1 MTQTVIASTTTKYP
15 RGGTNALTK
24 LSAFADQGAQTLYVA
39 FTAGFAVVMGLGV
52 FYRYVLN
59 NSLSWSDELA
69 MILFT
74 WAVLLGASIA
84 YTQDRHIRLET
95 LVRSLSATW
104 RARVSVV
111 MEGLSGGFLLAL
123 FISGIEAVGVSA
135 QVRTLAMRWPLTV
148 PYLAIPVAAALM
160 LFNWVRHNTD
170 CGELPPTLTRFTIAG
185 VMFGILYAPYGA
197 YIHLSGPILAAVVGA
212 IFVGTLAIGMPIA
225 FALGTVALFYAAALG
240 SSITF
245 YLIALQ
251 VFYGTQ
257 SIALLAV
264 PLLILAGM
272 LMHYA
277 GLGRDIVAFAE
288 TFVGRFRGGLGLAD
302 VVASLIFADISGSAI
317 SDTAAIGSVMIPAMK
332 ARGYHPPFTAALQGA
347 AGTLGAMFPPA
358 ITLLLYG
365 VALNVSITHL
375 FAASVLPGILVALSF
390 GIVALVH
397 GALNNYPREVVS
409 LRGLPLRV
417 GRALPGLF
425 AAVIVLGGILG
436 GVFTPAEA
444 GTVLLLYVLLLCVI
458 YYRKPGPAQM
468 YRATVQAGTISG
480 MLLFLVATA
489 GFLGWMLNYDQ
500 VSSALTSAIAGLTIN
515 RWLVLILANMLLIV
529 LGSVLEAAPIIFG
542 FLPTFMPVLTHLGID
557 PVQWGVLFVIDMGIG
572 MLIPPVAL
580 MLFVSAQI
588 AEVRVEQAMRAAIPF
603 ILIMLLNLMLVATRP
618 ELTHVLPR
626 LLPR

>member
-1 MTQTVIASTTTKYP
+1 VITTITAEQP
-15 RGGTNALTK
+15 PGRAVVLTK
-24 LSAFADQGAQTLYVA
+24 LSEFANQGAEALYVTL
-39 FTAGFAVVMGLGV
+39 TAGFAAVMGLGV
-52 FYRYVLN
+52 FFRYVLN

-74 WAVLLGASIA
+74 WAILLGASIA
-84 YTQDRHIRLET
+84 YAQDRHVRLET
-95 LVRSLSATW
+95 LVRQLIPTW
-104 RARVSVV
+104 QARVSVLS
-111 MEGLSGGFLLAL
+111 EGLSGGFLLAL
-123 FISGIEAVGVSA
+123 LVSGIEAVGASA
-135 QVRTLAMRWPLTV
+135 QVLTLAMRWPLTV
-148 PYLAIPVAAALM
+148 PYLAIPVASALM
-160 LFNWVRHNTD
+160 LFTWVRHNTD
-170 CGELPPTLTRFTIAG
+170 FSAWSPTSTRFAIAIG
-185 VMFGILYAPYGA
+185 LFTILYAPYGA
-197 YIHLSGPILAAVVGA
+197 YIHLSGPVLAAVLGT
-212 IFVGTLAIGMPIA
+212 IFVGTLAVGMPIA
-225 FALGTVALFYAAALG
+225 FALGTVALFYASALG
-240 SSITF
+240 TSITF

-257 SIALLAV
+257 SIVLLAV
-264 PLLILAGM
+264 PLLILSGM

-288 TFVGRFRGGLGLAD
+288 MFVGRFRGGLGFAD

-332 ARGYHPPFTAALQGA
+332 ARGYHAPFTAALQGA
-347 AGTLGAMFPPA
+347 AGTLGTMCPPA

-365 VALNVSITHL
+365 AALNVSITHL
-375 FAASVLPGILVALSF
+375 FAASVLPGVLVALSF
-390 GIVALVH
+390 GVVALIH
-397 GALNNYPREVVS
+397 GGLHNYPRELVS
-409 LRGLPLRV
+409 LRGLHLRV
-417 GRALPGLF
+417 GRAVPGLF
-425 AAVIVLGGILG
+425 AGAIVLGGILG

-444 GTVLLLYVLLLCVI
+444 GTVLLLYIVLLCAL
-458 YYRKPGPAQM
+458 YYRRPGPAQM
-468 YRATVQAGTISG
+468 YRATIHAGTISG

-500 VSSALTSAIAGLTIN
+500 VSSALISAMASLTFN
-515 RWLVLILANMLLIV
+515 RWLVLALANLLLIV

-580 MLFVSAQI
+580 MLFISAQI

-603 ILIMLLNLMLVATRP
+603 VLIMLLNLMLVAAMP
-618 ELTHVLPR
+618 ELTHTLPR